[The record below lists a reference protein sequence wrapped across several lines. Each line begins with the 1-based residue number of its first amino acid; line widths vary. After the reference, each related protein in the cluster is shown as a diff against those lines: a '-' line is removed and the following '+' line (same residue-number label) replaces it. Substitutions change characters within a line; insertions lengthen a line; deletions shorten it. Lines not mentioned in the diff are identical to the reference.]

1 MPNSI
6 YGHDEND
13 FAESIAREALGKP
26 SSTSTSGNR
35 SHGNDTSDDTD
46 EVPTTERGV
55 GSDSRAVSKGD
66 CE

>member
-26 SSTSTSGNR
+26 SPAPTAGEGSKGNATDSG
-35 SHGNDTSDDTD
+35 DVTVTQ
-46 EVPTTERGV
+46 RGV

-66 CE
+66 CK